1 MAAGPRCD
9 AAPAVG
15 GAVTPVRVNLAL
27 QGGGA
32 HGAFTWGVLDRL
44 LEEAWL
50 EIAAI
55 SGTSAGALNGAALK
69 AGMVAGG
76 RKAAQAEL
84 DRLWAAVGEV
94 GDMRL
99 SQWMQPVLPYAAA
112 LTDFWEVA
120 FSTSPQGIA
129 SQLFSPYALGPG
141 WQNPLA
147 PVVAGFDFSQVCA
160 EAGPRLFI
168 NATNLRSGKIGVF
181 EGQKI
186 TPEAILASGCLP
198 TAFQAVEAP
207 DPVTGKMEAWWDGG
221 YSGNPALF
229 PLYDKGLPDD
239 LIIVAINP
247 LYREAVPKTPL
258 EIQNRINEISF
269 NAPLLRDLR
278 AIAFVKRLLASG
290 ALEPGSMKDVALHLI
305 ADDVLMNSLTAS
317 SKLLP
322 TPSLLARLKAAGQV
336 AADQFLTAHRNSLGK
351 RGTVDPTSLLD

>member
-1 MAAGPRCD
+1 M
-9 AAPAVG
+9 
-15 GAVTPVRVNLAL
+15 TPVRVNLAL

-44 LEEAWL
+44 LEEEWL

-55 SGTSAGALNGAALK
+55 SGTSAGALNGAAFK
-69 AGMVAGG
+69 AGMGSDG
-76 RKAAQAEL
+76 RDGARAAL
-84 DRLWAAVGEV
+84 DALWASVGTV

-99 SQWMQPVLPYAAA
+99 SLWMQPVLPFAAA
-112 LTDFWEVA
+112 MTNAWETA
-120 FSTSPQGIA
+120 FNTSPQGIA
-129 SQLFSPYALGPG
+129 SQLFSPYAMGDS

-147 PVVAGFDFSQVCA
+147 PVVAGFDFSQICADAGPQLFVCA
-160 EAGPRLFI
+160 
-168 NATNLRSGKIGVF
+168 TNVRSGKIGIF
-181 EGQKI
+181 TGQNI

-207 DPVTGKMEAWWDGG
+207 DPLTGKMEAWWDGG

-247 LYREAVPKTPL
+247 ILRGSIPKTPL
-258 EIQNRINEISF
+258 DIQNRINEISF

-290 ALEPGSMKDVALHLI
+290 VLKPGSMKDVALHLI
-305 ADDVLMNSLTAS
+305 ADDALMNDLTAS

-322 TPSLLARLKAAGQV
+322 TPAVLARLKAAGRA
-336 AADQFLTAHRNSLGK
+336 AADLFLENHKADLGK
-351 RGTVDPTSLLD
+351 RGTVDPMALLD

>member
-1 MAAGPRCD
+1 M
-9 AAPAVG
+9 
-15 GAVTPVRVNLAL
+15 TPVRVNLAL

-44 LEEAWL
+44 LDEDWL
-50 EIAAI
+50 EVAAI
-55 SGTSAGALNGAALK
+55 SGTSAGALNGAAFK

-76 RKAAQAEL
+76 RDGARKSL
-84 DRLWAAVGEV
+84 DVLWASVGTV

-99 SQWMQPVLPYAAA
+99 SAWMQPVLPFAAA
-112 LTDFWEVA
+112 VTNAWKTA
-120 FSTSPQGIA
+120 FNTSPQGIA
-129 SQLFSPYALGPG
+129 AQLFSPYAMGDM
-141 WQNPLA
+141 WKNPLA

-160 EAGPRLFI
+160 DAGPRLFVT
-168 NATNLRSGKIGVF
+168 ATNVRSGKIGIF
-181 EGQKI
+181 SGQKI
-186 TPEAILASGCLP
+186 TPQAILASGCLP

-229 PLYDKGLPDD
+229 PLYDKDLPDD

-247 LYREAVPKTPL
+247 IRRETIPKTPL
-258 EIQNRINEISF
+258 DIQDRINEISF

-305 ADDVLMNSLTAS
+305 ADDVLMNELSAS

-322 TPSLLARLKAAGQV
+322 TPALLARLKAAGQ
-336 AADQFLTAHRNSLGK
+336 AAATAFLTEHRASIGK
-351 RGTVDPTSLLD
+351 RGTVDPLALLD

>member
-1 MAAGPRCD
+1 MTA
-9 AAPAVG
+9 
-15 GAVTPVRVNLAL
+15 VRVNLAL

-44 LEEAWL
+44 LEEERL

-69 AGMVAGG
+69 SGLVNGG
-76 RKAAQAEL
+76 RDGAKAALAA
-84 DRLWAAVGEV
+84 LWDAVAQV

-99 SQWMQPVLPYAAA
+99 TAWMQPMLPYAAA
-112 LTDFWEVA
+112 LTDLWETSFA
-120 FSTSPQGIA
+120 TSPQGIA
-129 SQLFSPYALGPG
+129 AQLFSPYALGEA

-147 PVVAGFDFSQVCA
+147 PVVAGFDFSLVCA
-160 EAGPRLFI
+160 HAGPRLFI
-168 NATNLRSGKIGVF
+168 NATNVRSGKIGVF

-186 TPEAILASGCLP
+186 TPDAILASGCLP
-198 TAFQAVEAP
+198 NAFQAVDVP

-247 LYREAVPKTPL
+247 IYRDSVPKTPL

-278 AIAFVKRLLASG
+278 AIAFVKRLLAQG
-290 ALEPGSMKDVALHLI
+290 RLEPGSMKDISLHLI
-305 ADDVLMNSLTAS
+305 ADDPLMNDLSAS

-322 TPSLLARLKAAGQV
+322 TASLLARLRAAGRA
-336 AADQFLTAHRNSLGK
+336 AADGFLARHGASLGT
-351 RGTVDPTSLLD
+351 RGTVDPMALLE

>member
-1 MAAGPRCD
+1 M
-9 AAPAVG
+9 
-15 GAVTPVRVNLAL
+15 TPVRVNLAL

-44 LEEAWL
+44 LEEDWL

-69 AGMVAGG
+69 AGMVADG
-76 RKAAQAEL
+76 RAGARAALNA
-84 DRLWAAVGEV
+84 LWASVGTV

-99 SQWMQPVLPYAAA
+99 SRWMQPVLPFAAA
-112 LTDFWEVA
+112 MTNAWETA
-120 FSTSPQGIA
+120 FNTSPQGIA
-129 SQLFSPYALGPG
+129 AQLFSPYAMGDA

-147 PVVAGFDFSQVCA
+147 PVVATFDFSQVCA
-160 EAGPRLFI
+160 AEGPQLFI
-168 NATNLRSGKIGVF
+168 SATNVRSGKIGIF
-181 EGQKI
+181 SGQNI
-186 TPEAILASGCLP
+186 TPAAILASGCLP
-198 TAFQAVEAP
+198 TAFQAVEVP

-247 LYREAVPKTPL
+247 IHRDVVPKTPL

-278 AIAFVKRLLASG
+278 AISFVKRLLATG
-290 ALEPGSMKDVALHLI
+290 VLEPGSMKDVALHLI
-305 ADDVLMNSLTAS
+305 ADDVLMNTLTAS

-322 TPSLLARLKAAGQV
+322 TPKLLARLKAAGRT
-336 AADQFLTAHRNSLGK
+336 AADLFLADHRQNLGK
-351 RGTVDPTSLLD
+351 RGTVDPMALLD